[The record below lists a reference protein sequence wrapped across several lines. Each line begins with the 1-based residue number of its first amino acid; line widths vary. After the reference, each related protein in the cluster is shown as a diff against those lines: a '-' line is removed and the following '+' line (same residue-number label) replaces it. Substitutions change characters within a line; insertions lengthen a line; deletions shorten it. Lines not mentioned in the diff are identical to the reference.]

1 MKGTRHSPE
10 TVKLREGSLTA
21 LLMHLSSVTVVVSD
35 TRLPASAA
43 STARLARMVAGCSMI
58 TAPPPSAHWETSG
71 DTRR

>member
-1 MKGTRHSPE
+1 MD
-10 TVKLREGSLTA
+10 
-21 LLMHLSSVTVVVSD
+21 LSSVTVVVSD

-43 STARLARMVAGCSMI
+43 TTAKLARMVAGGSMI